1 MRLCP
6 YKVTSASECTA
17 GAINA
22 ANTMLYY
29 CAKEEVIIKCKQYL
43 FSQLLGGCKT
53 DRLHMYAPT
62 VLLAAQNLQGHN
74 TTNPTLLT
82 EGTGSWDA

>member
-1 MRLCP
+1 MQCR
-6 YKVTSASECTA
+6 AHECSKHYA
-17 GAINA
+17 VPQRKRGRHRDMQAISFWEDA
-22 ANTMLYY
+22 
-29 CAKEEVIIKCKQYL
+29 
-43 FSQLLGGCKT
+43 KT
-53 DRLHMYAPT
+53 DRLLMYAPT